1 MIIRKNISLKPFNT
15 FGLDYKAATLIC
27 TTTERDAKQLFRS
40 EAGLNQPLLIL
51 GGGSNILFTEDF
63 RGTILSPCFL
73 NIRVD
78 KLEKEHVIVSAGA
91 GVEWDSFVEWCVAM
105 GFSGIENL
113 SGIPGSVGA
122 VPVQNIGAYGVEAKE
137 TIVKVR
143 CISIPEGRVKLFSN
157 KECGFGY
164 RTSIFKTTLKGQYII
179 TRVYFRLGLK
189 FIPRLGYGS
198 LKQEAEGS
206 GKPTLKRV
214 RNAVLKIRN
223 SKLPDPEV
231 TGNAGS
237 FFKNPVVSGS
247 FADILKKDYPGLPLY
262 EDTSGGIKVAA
273 GWLIEQCGW
282 KGKRIGDAGVHS
294 HQALV
299 LVNHG
304 RASGM
309 EIYKLSEKIRES
321 VKKKFGINLERE
333 VEVTGII

>member
-1 MIIRKNISLKPFNT
+1 
-15 FGLDYKAATLIC
+15 
-27 TTTERDAKQLFRS
+27 
-40 EAGLNQPLLIL
+40 
-51 GGGSNILFTEDF
+51 
-63 RGTILSPCFL
+63 
-73 NIRVD
+73 
-78 KLEKEHVIVSAGA
+78 
-91 GVEWDSFVEWCVAM
+91 
-105 GFSGIENL
+105 
-113 SGIPGSVGA
+113 
-122 VPVQNIGAYGVEAKE
+122 
-137 TIVKVR
+137 
-143 CISIPEGRVKLFSN
+143 
-157 KECGFGY
+157 
-164 RTSIFKTTLKGQYII
+164 
-179 TRVYFRLGLK
+179 
-189 FIPRLGYGS
+189 
-198 LKQEAEGS
+198 
-206 GKPTLKRV
+206 
-214 RNAVLKIRN
+214 AVLKIRN